1 MIVALH
7 NTTYFVRPFSSEP
20 TWSASPKNFKS
31 FKKYCNN
38 MLSAVRSS
46 LSTAILK
53 ETARGFS
60 QLSAKVRHS
69 LIFQQILCIVVFHQK
84 KVFLNDFILSFV
96 LSNNS
101 NVKWKYAEFVEE
113 YSWNMQL
120 GMPKIILKSRNSWI
134 CYRIWLKSVL
144 LQM

>member
-20 TWSASPKNFKS
+20 TWSASPKIKKS
-31 FKKYCNN
+31 FQKSCTN

-69 LIFQQILCIVVFHQK
+69 LIFNLKLWIVVFHQK
-84 KVFLNDFILSFV
+84 KNGCEYFFYSFN
-96 LSNNS
+96 LSNYS
-101 NVKWKYAEFVEE
+101 NGKWKYAKCSEE
-113 YSWNMQL
+113 CSWNL
-120 GMPKIILKSRNSWI
+120 HLRVPKIILKSWISWI
-134 CYRIWLKSVL
+134 C
-144 LQM
+144 